1 MMPLDL
7 SRQHVLRRIHSIF
20 PDPAE
25 AQMALESLDSCGQQD
40 EGTQLA
46 ILKVCEGK
54 LWRLRDLVHMAKK
67 DFRDVHFLA
76 QVPELV
82 RFTDENE
89 AIRASGGTPKKL
101 TIEEE
106 KAMHKRD
113 QAQWFKWL
121 SGE

>member
-1 MMPLDL
+1 
-7 SRQHVLRRIHSIF
+7 
-20 PDPAE
+20 
-25 AQMALESLDSCGQQD
+25 
-40 EGTQLA
+40 
-46 ILKVCEGK
+46 
-54 LWRLRDLVHMAKK
+54 MAKK